1 MEHLRQLLNL
11 ISPINFHI
19 WESKMM
25 NTQKIVFQVFLFG
38 LFFTILGCG
47 NDDSL
52 SNVGGAEVFFS
63 DETYRIV
70 ESTPDPIRI
79 PVNLD
84 NGYHSGGSVTV
95 SLEGAVLGED
105 YTLDQPGET
114 FELIFGESE
123 TTKFFNITP
132 LDNAILNQDREI
144 EIRLSN
150 PSENFKLGQNRF
162 LQIILLDDE
171 ERMTAEV
178 SFDPLEY
185 EVEENDTLDIPIAFN
200 NLSTDGGT
208 IQIVAGG
215 GDAIYGEDYILE
227 GANEDGEVTLNVDPY
242 ADFATLRVIALDNED
257 FEDNKEFNI
266 QILEVSG
273 EIEIGESS
281 IATVTILEN
290 DESPFASLGFDT
302 SNASM
307 AAENSGSVTLNI
319 NLSKPAV
326 GNQTFEINYSNSST
340 AILAED
346 FSYLNGDTS
355 NPLTVNLEDGATS
368 ASVTL
373 ELIDDE
379 EEEGDETIVLN
390 IANASG
396 DLQIDPNNST
406 FTFTIQDDETENS
419 GGTASSYLE
428 TFESAEDLTDPQ
440 LSDFGYASEVS
451 SATTIAMP
459 ESSSISLNN
468 ADGKF
473 SDADDVNA
481 TSDWGIQMGYVNKTT
496 DGTSSGSIDNV
507 VISPEL
513 GADDGSS
520 YSFTYDAS
528 YSKPNSS
535 VVVELYYST
544 DSDGSSF
551 SNGNWTMAE
560 SFTEATMNADRN
572 SFDRRTVTIPA
583 SGKFHVAIRITA
595 EIGDANTSD
604 NGTRWRFD
612 NFRISNE

>member
-25 NTQKIVFQVFLFG
+25 NTQKIAFQVFLFG
-38 LFFTILGCG
+38 LFFTVLGCG

-52 SNVGGAEVFFS
+52 SDAGGPEVFFS

-70 ESTPDPIRI
+70 ESSPDPIRV

-105 YTLDQPGET
+105 YMLDQPGEK

-123 TTKFFNITP
+123 TTKFFTITP
-132 LDNAILNQDREI
+132 IDNIILNQDREI

-162 LQIILLDDE
+162 LQIIFLDDE

-227 GANEDGEVTLNVDPY
+227 GANEDGEVTLNVEPY
-242 ADFATLRVIALDNED
+242 ADSSTLRVIALDNEE

-281 IATVTILEN
+281 IATVTILED
-290 DESPFASLGFDT
+290 DESPFASLGFDV
-302 SNASM
+302 SNANM

-319 NLSKPAV
+319 NLSKPAA
-326 GNQTFEINYSNSST
+326 GNQTFEINYSNSS
-340 AILAED
+340 AAVLGED
-346 FSYLNGDTS
+346 FTYLNRDTS

-379 EEEGDETIVLN
+379 EEEGDETIILN

-396 DLQIDPNNST
+396 DLEIDPNNST
-406 FTFTIQDDETENS
+406 FTFAIQDDETENS

-451 SATTIAMP
+451 SATTVAMP
-459 ESSSISLNN
+459 ESSS
-468 ADGKF
+468 
-473 SDADDVNA
+473 
-481 TSDWGIQMGYVNKTT
+481 
-496 DGTSSGSIDNV
+496 
-507 VISPEL
+507 
-513 GADDGSS
+513 
-520 YSFTYDAS
+520 
-528 YSKPNSS
+528 
-535 VVVELYYST
+535 
-544 DSDGSSF
+544 
-551 SNGNWTMAE
+551 
-560 SFTEATMNADRN
+560 
-572 SFDRRTVTIPA
+572 
-583 SGKFHVAIRITA
+583 
-595 EIGDANTSD
+595 
-604 NGTRWRFD
+604 
-612 NFRISNE
+612 FR